1 MKFTTGIVGRQ
12 TGMFAYQ
19 GWPTVCRDENG
30 VLYAACSGHRIAHV
44 CPFGVNYLYTS
55 TDEGKTWS
63 PPAIINETDLDDRD
77 AGILALGGG
86 KMLMTYFHND
96 RSLIYNMCET
106 DNTWANN
113 HRGRPDFMLYEA
125 MLAHWRTLDDETA
138 RAGSFIRLSDD
149 SGRSWTP
156 AVKVPVSSPHGP
168 IKLKDGRLL
177 YLGKECASS
186 PEEFGDAAALYEK
199 GAVFAFESRDEGHN
213 WQCIG
218 KVDFPDGC
226 TLNNIHEPYA
236 IELPDGTL
244 LGALRGDRDPVPH
257 GFSVYFT
264 RSEDGGRTWSHPEA
278 TDICGSPPH
287 MLLHSSGAVVLVYGR
302 RKPPFGER
310 ARISWDGGR
319 TFGEELIIGDE
330 ADSGDLGYPSTV
342 ELSDGSLYTV
352 YYQRFPGDQH
362 CSILYT
368 HWELPQK

>member
-30 VLYAACSGHRIAHV
+30 ILYAACSGHRIAHV

-63 PPAIINETDLDDRD
+63 SPSIINETDLDDRD

-96 RSLIYNMCET
+96 RSLIYTMCEPE
-106 DNTWANN
+106 NVWAKN
-113 HRGRPDFMLYEA
+113 HSGRPDFMLYEG

-149 SGRSWTP
+149 GGKTWAP
-156 AVKVPVSSPHGP
+156 AFKVPVSSPHGP
-168 IKLKDGRLL
+168 TKLKDGRLL

-186 PEEFGDAAALYEK
+186 PEEFSEAADLYEK
-199 GAVFAFESRDEGHN
+199 GAVFAFESRDEGHS

-226 TLNNIHEPYA
+226 AQNNIHEPYA
-236 IELPDGTL
+236 IELPDGTI
-244 LGALRGDRDPVPH
+244 LGALRGDKEPVPH

-287 MLLHSSGAVVLVYGR
+287 MLLHSSGAVVLTYGR

-352 YYQRFPGDQH
+352 YYQHFTGDKH